1 MAQQPRL
8 SSTLRFIQFETS
20 LLCQR
25 AQGRPAR
32 PMYPLLRGDDRS
44 LLTADNPFSLTEAD
58 PQLML
63 APRTM
68 DGLLNL
74 AFLPADTISPEARG
88 MARLS
93 LFDWFAVARAGAQEP
108 VAKILRGLVADEA
121 GKPAASVVGLPARVP
136 ARAAA
141 LANGTI
147 SHALDYDDTHFA
159 HIGHPSVAVLPAALA
174 AGEEFGASAAAV
186 LDGFLVGAEA
196 SIRVGVVLGRPHY
209 DRGFHQTATSGAF
222 GATVAAARV
231 TGLTRDQTRQAL
243 SLVSTRASGLKSQF
257 GSMGKPYNAG
267 IAASNGVEAAALARR
282 GFVSADDGIGG
293 AQGFVD
299 AHVDQAFEDAA
310 WAAPPPAAF
319 LFEDVKH
326 KLHACCHGLHAAI
339 EALSELKARR
349 AIEPD
354 EVAAV
359 RIRVN
364 PRWLKVCDIK
374 RPRTGLE
381 AKFSYAMTA
390 AMTLRGIDTAAD
402 RAYDDALCS
411 DTRLTAL
418 LPIIEVAGDPAL
430 PDTGAVVRVELHGRP
445 SVEAAH
451 DLAAR
456 LAPETLERGLRAKA
470 GSLLG
475 EVSAAALWRALSS
488 LDGLSARELAR
499 LLND

>member
-1 MAQQPRL
+1 
-8 SSTLRFIQFETS
+8 
-20 LLCQR
+20 
-25 AQGRPAR
+25 
-32 PMYPLLRGDDRS
+32 
-44 LLTADNPFSLTEAD
+44 
-58 PQLML
+58 ML

-68 DGLLNL
+68 DNL
-74 AFLPADTISPEARG
+74 IDLASLRKDAMPPSARE

-108 VAKILRGLVADEA
+108 VAIILRGLVADEA
-121 GKPAASVVGLPARVP
+121 GRPAASVVGLSAKVP

-159 HIGHPSVAVLPAALA
+159 HIGHPSVAILPAALA
-174 AGEEFGASAAAV
+174 VGEELGASGAAV
-186 LDGFLVGAEA
+186 LDAFLVGAEA
-196 SIRVGVVLGRPHY
+196 SIRIGVVLGRPHY
-209 DRGFHQTATSGAF
+209 DRGFHQTATAGAF
-222 GATVAAARV
+222 GATIAAARV
-231 TGLTRDQTRQAL
+231 MGLTRDQTRQAL
-243 SLVSTRASGLKSQF
+243 SLVATRASGLKSQF

-267 IAASNGVEAAALARR
+267 IAASNGVEAAMLARR
-282 GFVSADDGIGG
+282 GFVSADDGVGG

-299 AHVDQAFEDAA
+299 AHVDRAFEEAA
-310 WAAPPPAAF
+310 WSHPPPQQF

-339 EALSELKARR
+339 EALRELKARR

-359 RIRVN
+359 LIRVN
-364 PRWLKVCDIK
+364 PRWLAVCDIK

-390 AMTLRGIDTAAD
+390 AMILCGVDTAAD
-402 RAYDDALCS
+402 RAYDDALCK
-411 DTRLTAL
+411 DPKLTAL
-418 LPIIEVAGDPAL
+418 LPRIEVEGDGAL
-430 PDTGAVVRVELHGRP
+430 SDTGAVVRVELRERP
-445 SVEAAH
+445 AVEAAH

-456 LAPETLERGLRAKA
+456 VAPETLQRGLRAKA
-470 GSLLG
+470 ASLLG
-475 EVSAAALWRALSS
+475 EVLAEALWRGASE

-499 LLND
+499 LMNA